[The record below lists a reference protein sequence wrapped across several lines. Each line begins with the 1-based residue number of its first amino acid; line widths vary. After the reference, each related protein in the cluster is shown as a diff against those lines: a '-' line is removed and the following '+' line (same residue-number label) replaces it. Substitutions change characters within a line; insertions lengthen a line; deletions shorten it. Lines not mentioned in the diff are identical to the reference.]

1 MEPIKYYSL
10 TDQVYDALKRDI
22 IQRTLAANA
31 KLDVNGLA
39 LQLGVSRMPVVDA
52 LNRLENEGLV
62 EKRNRVGT
70 FVTPVSQRMFIEW
83 FEMRGMI
90 EDWATPRIVANI
102 SDDSLQQLRGLLD
115 EGNRILRIAKKATFG
130 LNVFNERFDYGFHVG
145 LIREC
150 DNTRIADTFA
160 SIHTHSRIGRSFV
173 EPDDRIN
180 ACKRSQGHHEL
191 IMQAFTE
198 RDTTKATNELRKHR
212 ENSLQGT
219 LDRLQRQGIA

>member
-70 FVTPVSQRMFIEW
+70 FVTDRKSTRLNSSHLRLSRMPSS
-83 FEMRGMI
+83 
-90 EDWATPRIVANI
+90 A
-102 SDDSLQQLRGLLD
+102 
-115 EGNRILRIAKKATFG
+115 
-130 LNVFNERFDYGFHVG
+130 
-145 LIREC
+145 
-150 DNTRIADTFA
+150 
-160 SIHTHSRIGRSFV
+160 
-173 EPDDRIN
+173 
-180 ACKRSQGHHEL
+180 
-191 IMQAFTE
+191 
-198 RDTTKATNELRKHR
+198 
-212 ENSLQGT
+212 
-219 LDRLQRQGIA
+219 

>member
-22 IQRTLAANA
+22 IQRTLVSNV

-39 LQLGVSRMPVVDA
+39 HKLGVSRMPVVDA
-52 LNRLENEGLV
+52 LSRLENEGLV
-62 EKRNRVGT
+62 ERRNRVGT
-70 FVTPVSQRMFIEW
+70 FVTPVSQRMFEEW

-90 EDWATPRIVANI
+90 EDWATPRIIANI
-102 SDDSLQQLRGLLD
+102 GDENLQQLQQLLS
-115 EGNRILRIAKKATFG
+115 EGNRALKAAKKATFV
-130 LNVFNERFDYGFHVG
+130 LNAFNERFDYGFHMG

-150 DNTRIADTFA
+150 GNSRIADTFA

-173 EPDDRIN
+173 DPDDRIS
-180 ACKRSQGHHEL
+180 ACKRSQTHHEAIL
-191 IMQAFTE
+191 AAFVA
-198 RDTTKATNELRKHR
+198 RDTAKAMITMRLHR

-219 LDRLQRQGIA
+219 LGRLQKQGIA